1 MTFDTRVYAKLS
13 IAEGPEPKIDIDGT
27 VVEFEQVGNL
37 SSKSG
42 YHGRA
47 YKNLSTGEIVVVH
60 EGSQDLSHNVLQNW
74 DKVVSD
80 WGVTN
85 TTLAAG
91 FIPEQ
96 FYDAFNFLNDV
107 IANNPGTTIIQD
119 GQSLGGTLAQ
129 MLGSLEVY
137 KDIETITF
145 NPYGSKCL
153 QDNLEKAGFFLSD
166 DNSNITN
173 YSTNKEIVTN
183 LREQVGDTY
192 EATNG
197 PKYSHNVEA
206 HIEEDLHYEL
216 KTYDRSIDNM
226 LKIYANI
233 DIEAGPD
240 GKFFLHISYNEDL
253 STNEYRDLLNNL
265 NHKGYLN
272 DDLRVKDISSGRD
285 TTYEIKDGDT
295 IWDICEKYGMSYDDL
310 IDANDWLEDRFSDD
324 KDFALIRPGEKLK
337 IPDDFV
343 KPDGSDDGDDD
354 GSGSGHGHDN
364 DDFFNEFNPDGK
376 NDRWRDT
383 FDGATTVEPI
393 YLDPLLVDLNGDG
406 IKTTDIH
413 NGTYFD
419 HDNNSFAEK
428 TAWVSSD
435 DGILVFD
442 KNNDGIIN
450 NGNEVFG
457 DNFTK
462 ADGSKASSG
471 FDALASLDSN
481 NDGVINSGD
490 EMFNSIKILKGDG
503 TLMTLSEAG
512 ITSISLAS
520 SESGTVD
527 ENGNTQLRISSFTK
541 ADGSTGEI
549 GDYSFVRDPF
559 YSVSTDVVDVPQ
571 DIQALPDASGYG
583 FVQSLRQAMAKDAS
597 GELKALVQ
605 SFIAE
610 TNLTQKREILT
621 NIIYKWA
628 GTDTLE
634 ADSRGGF
641 VDARALS
648 ALEKFSAKEYTG
660 IPSQGSSEVH
670 NPNEQAANIVN
681 AAFSS
686 FRETVY
692 AQLASQTSLKSLFD
706 LITFEVDIDSQ
717 ELSLNLNDVTN
728 YIKNQISL
736 DKQSGDNLLSDFD
749 RVFKNLG
756 LTSNSNYQEYYDE
769 FVSLDSSYKSLLD
782 TSDKFVTYG
791 TDENDSMTGSAI
803 DEAFFGGSGDDTIYS
818 RQGNDIVYGGDGDD
832 YIDTCE
838 GDDIVYGGNGN
849 DTILGGEG
857 NDLLYG
863 EDGDDNIQTGGGH
876 DTVYGGAGNDT
887 IFAVSGTGYLNGG
900 EGNDIITVGSR
911 GNFTIE
917 GGRGDDILTGATEN
931 YIPNETNFI
940 YNLGDGNDTI
950 YANVNIENIIF
961 GEGITLE
968 NTRFQALPNED
979 IVITFANCEGSIT
992 IKEGVRKFNERDS
1005 VVFAD
1010 GTRITG
1016 EELDNYFAIYGTEGD
1031 DVIEGTGESETIY
1044 GLGGD
1049 DTISSGPGNDT
1060 IYGGDGN
1067 DTIDGYGGNN
1077 YIDGGAGNDTIYAG
1091 GTGQSTIIGGLGDDI
1106 LHAHSGNS
1114 RGNIT
1119 TFIYNLGD
1127 GNDVIIPYVNECI
1140 LSLGEGITRENI
1152 RFEAQNSAD
1161 VKISFENA
1169 EGSITLQN
1177 WLNRQ
1182 EDLSKIILSDGSM
1195 VSFSDIVNNLQIHG
1209 SEADDTIE
1217 GTSRNEKIYG
1227 YGGNDI
1233 INAGGGDDTIYGG
1246 AGNDTITSSGGSN
1259 VIYGDEGNDTIS
1271 IDGRGTSTITGGAGD
1286 DEIYGYNDDYSV
1298 TNYVYNLGDGSDTI
1312 YNRGGTTVLN
1322 LGEGIT
1328 KDNIRFTES
1337 GNDVLITFADQPG
1350 SITVKDGMEYSMF
1363 TNINFADGTSYN
1375 KDEIMSR
1382 TALYGTEGNDVINAS
1397 NRTQVIYGLGGDDI
1411 INGQGRNNTI
1421 YGGDGNDTINGVDGS
1436 NYLDG
1441 GAGNDTIYAGED
1453 GQSILIGGLGD
1464 DILHGQ
1470 SRNTY
1475 GSSQTTY
1482 IYNSG
1487 DGNDTIF
1494 NGCNQHLCFGEGI
1507 SKDNIVFSAEDKT
1520 LKITFTDR
1528 EGSITINE
1536 GMYSWNAFIEFSFA
1550 DGTSYT
1556 GLEAIDLANQSTV
1569 SDSQVNQIIQDM
1581 TAYSNSN
1588 DIQISNIQTQQN
1600 NTDLLTLVAPG
1611 INS

>member
-1 MTFDTRVYAKLS
+1 MSEEIIYEKEVHAEIISNPEFYIPEPDPGEIMIAEISTLRDVIFDIGKSLIEGEGADIRMLRAGVTAAGSLPFTAIDIILSAPEEGLLQATVTAVGATGAS
-13 IAEGPEPKIDIDGT
+13 IAFGVAVT
-27 VVEFEQVGNL
+27 
-37 SSKSG
+37 
-42 YHGRA
+42 
-47 YKNLSTGEIVVVH
+47 TGFGAVAATGAGLVVV
-60 EGSQDLSHNVLQNW
+60 SVLSGAVNYLTGKLLDGAW
-74 DKVVSD
+74 DYVEDKM
-80 WGVTN
+80 
-85 TTLAAG
+85 L
-91 FIPEQ
+91 
-96 FYDAFNFLNDV
+96 DA
-107 IANNPGTTIIQD
+107 
-119 GQSLGGTLAQ
+119 
-129 MLGSLEVY
+129 
-137 KDIETITF
+137 K
-145 NPYGSKCL
+145 
-153 QDNLEKAGFFLSD
+153 
-166 DNSNITN
+166 
-173 YSTNKEIVTN
+173 
-183 LREQVGDTY
+183 
-192 EATNG
+192 
-197 PKYSHNVEA
+197 
-206 HIEEDLHYEL
+206 
-216 KTYDRSIDNM
+216 
-226 LKIYANI
+226 
-233 DIEAGPD
+233 
-240 GKFFLHISYNEDL
+240 YNEETKDL
-253 STNEYRDLLNNL
+253 ELNTGFNDLKDTKRFTDSFYHSNKSEGFADNIKVKQNN
-265 NHKGYLN
+265 G
-272 DDLRVKDISSGRD
+272 SGD

-354 GSGSGHGHDN
+354 GSGSGSGHDN

-838 GDDIVYGGNGN
+838 GDDIVYGGN
-849 DTILGGEG
+849 
-857 NDLLYG
+857 
-863 EDGDDNIQTGGGH
+863 
-876 DTVYGGAGNDT
+876 
-887 IFAVSGTGYLNGG
+887 
-900 EGNDIITVGSR
+900 
-911 GNFTIE
+911 
-917 GGRGDDILTGATEN
+917 
-931 YIPNETNFI
+931 
-940 YNLGDGNDTI
+940 
-950 YANVNIENIIF
+950 
-961 GEGITLE
+961 
-968 NTRFQALPNED
+968 
-979 IVITFANCEGSIT
+979 
-992 IKEGVRKFNERDS
+992 
-1005 VVFAD
+1005 
-1010 GTRITG
+1010 
-1016 EELDNYFAIYGTEGD
+1016 
-1031 DVIEGTGESETIY
+1031 
-1044 GLGGD
+1044 
-1049 DTISSGPGNDT
+1049 
-1060 IYGGDGN
+1060 
-1067 DTIDGYGGNN
+1067 N

-1337 GNDVLITFADQPG
+1337 GNDVLITFVDQPG

-1363 TNINFADGTSYN
+1363 TNINFADGTSYS

-1411 INGQGRNNTI
+1411 INGRWGDNTI
-1421 YGGDGNDTINGVDGS
+1421 YGGNGNDTINGVDGS

-1507 SKDNIVFSAEDKT
+1507 SKDNIVFSAENDK

-1569 SDSQVNQIIQDM
+1569 SNSQVNQIIQDM

>member
-1 MTFDTRVYAKLS
+1 MSEEIIYEKEVHAEIISNPEFYIPEPDPGEIMIAEISTLRDVIFDIGKSLIEGEGADIRMLRAGVTAAGSLPFTAIDIILSAPEEGLLQATVTAVGATGAS
-13 IAEGPEPKIDIDGT
+13 IAFGVAVT
-27 VVEFEQVGNL
+27 
-37 SSKSG
+37 
-42 YHGRA
+42 
-47 YKNLSTGEIVVVH
+47 TGFGAVAATGAGLVVV
-60 EGSQDLSHNVLQNW
+60 SVLSGAVNYLTGKLLDGAW
-74 DKVVSD
+74 DYVEDKM
-80 WGVTN
+80 
-85 TTLAAG
+85 L
-91 FIPEQ
+91 
-96 FYDAFNFLNDV
+96 DA
-107 IANNPGTTIIQD
+107 
-119 GQSLGGTLAQ
+119 
-129 MLGSLEVY
+129 
-137 KDIETITF
+137 K
-145 NPYGSKCL
+145 
-153 QDNLEKAGFFLSD
+153 
-166 DNSNITN
+166 
-173 YSTNKEIVTN
+173 
-183 LREQVGDTY
+183 
-192 EATNG
+192 
-197 PKYSHNVEA
+197 
-206 HIEEDLHYEL
+206 
-216 KTYDRSIDNM
+216 
-226 LKIYANI
+226 
-233 DIEAGPD
+233 
-240 GKFFLHISYNEDL
+240 YNEETKDL
-253 STNEYRDLLNNL
+253 ELNTGFNDLKDTKRFTDSFYHSNKSEGFADNIKVKQNN
-265 NHKGYLN
+265 G
-272 DDLRVKDISSGRD
+272 SGD

-354 GSGSGHGHDN
+354 GSGSGSGHDN

-992 IKEGVRKFNERDS
+992 IKEGVRKFNDRDS

-1010 GTRITG
+1010 GTKISG
-1016 EELDNYFAIYGTEGD
+1016 QELENYFAIYGTEGD

-1312 YNRGGTTVLN
+1312 YNRRGTNVLN

-1411 INGQGRNNTI
+1411 INGRWGDNTI
-1421 YGGDGNDTINGVDGS
+1421 YGGDGNDTINGIDGN

-1441 GAGNDTIYAGED
+1441 GAGDDIIYAGED